1 MKQAQATLRSKVED
15 VKAAKRRCK
24 EKMQLKCSNC
34 YSLKCKQAEENC
46 KGFLDKAGKW
56 IGGVV
61 NAVGEEYGSRLL
73 ARKIILIGVFW
84 LNFGVV
90 IAKLSYSCMGYW
102 VVIATHFNATFNS
115 C

>member
-1 MKQAQATLRSKVED
+1 MVSLYTRCSKAIENARKAVDKAMKQAQATLRSKVDD

-34 YSLKCKQAEENC
+34 YSLKCKQAEDNC

-61 NAVGEEYGSRLL
+61 NAVG
-73 ARKIILIGVFW
+73 K
-84 LNFGVV
+84 
-90 IAKLSYSCMGYW
+90 
-102 VVIATHFNATFNS
+102 
-115 C
+115 